1 MAEQMTDDVL
11 KGLVAKEI
19 SSSLDYD
26 KSQLSEKRIRA
37 MEYYR
42 GKMTD
47 TPSEV
52 GRSSVTSTDVADT
65 MGWMLPGII
74 RVFTASDQMV
84 MCEPSQPSDEQ
95 WCEQASDGMNYV
107 FWKENNGYKILYDA
121 THDSLLLANGI
132 LKQYW
137 DTTPKTDVSH
147 HTGLSEEDLTLLIQD
162 DDIEVLAH
170 TEKQEMVEQADEQTG
185 QTMFVPVTF
194 HDVKIKRTLRKGHI
208 CIAAIPPED
217 FLIDAQATCLVDAR
231 FTAHREEKTRSELI
245 QMGFDRDVVETLG
258 RGGISDDEAEQ
269 FARRG
274 FDQESDESADESMRI
289 VELYECYMRLDADGD
304 GIAETVQVWYA
315 GSKNGGTIL
324 EWSVW
329 EDEHPFNDIPCDP
342 VPHQW
347 EARSVF
353 DETTDIQR
361 IKTTLTRQSL
371 DNLYHVNAQQ
381 TEAEEGQIV
390 NMDEVLTPS
399 FGGVIIRKKG
409 TPNLIPRQVPF
420 IADKSFAAIQYFDEV
435 IEKRTGVSRSTMA
448 LDPET
453 LQNQTAT
460 ANQNQKDA
468 AYSQVELV
476 ARNQAELGWKPFFK
490 KMLKLLI
497 KHQDQPRTIRLRD
510 KWVQVDPRQWNAD
523 MDVTINV
530 GLGTGSR
537 DRDIAMLNG
546 VLNTQIALS
555 DRFANA
561 GLMEQ
566 ALAMLPKI
574 VATMTKIAESS
585 GLKSPEQYYPKM
597 DEQMLQAMAKT
608 LQDNASKPDPKVELE
623 QAKMQAD
630 QQNQQAQLQ
639 LEMQKSQAQM
649 QMDQEKAQ
657 QDNELKAQQMQID
670 AQLKREQLQMEMD
683 LKREQLIAELQ
694 LKREQMTA
702 ELELK
707 REMGYVGGLAK
718 VGSAAVS
725 SSVHP
730 GGEPG

>member
-1 MAEQMTDDVL
+1 MAEQMTDGVL
-11 KGLVAKEI
+11 KGLVSKEI
-19 SSSLDYD
+19 RSAIDYD
-26 KSQLSEKRIRA
+26 KTELSEKRIRA

-42 GKMTD
+42 GEMKD
-47 TPSEV
+47 TPAEK

-84 MCEPSQPSDEQ
+84 MCEPSQPSDEEF
-95 WCEQASDGMNYV
+95 CEQASDGLNYV

-121 THDSLLLANGI
+121 THDSLLVANGI
-132 LKQYW
+132 VKQYW

-147 HTGLSEEDLTLLIQD
+147 HTGLTEEDLMLLVQD
-162 DDIEVLAH
+162 DDVEVLAH
-170 TEKQEMVEQADEQTG
+170 SETQEMMEQADPQTG

-194 HDVKIKRTLRKGHI
+194 HDVKIKRTLRKGRI
-208 CIAAIPPED
+208 CVSAIPPED
-217 FLIDAQATCLVDAR
+217 FLIDAQATCLEDAR
-231 FTAHREEKTRSELI
+231 FTAHRREVTRSELI
-245 QMGFDRDVVETLG
+245 QMGFDRDTVDGLG
-258 RGGISDDEAEQ
+258 RGGISDDEDER

-274 FDQESDESADESMRI
+274 ITEESDESADPSMRI

-304 GIAETVQVWYA
+304 GVAETVQVWYA
-315 GSKNGGTIL
+315 GAKEGGQIL
-324 EWSVW
+324 EWGVW

-353 DETTDIQR
+353 DETSDIQR
-361 IKTTLTRQSL
+361 IKTVLTRQSL
-371 DNLYHVNAQQ
+371 DNIYHTNAQQ
-381 TEAEEGQIV
+381 TEAEEGSIV
-390 NMDEVLTPS
+390 NMDEVVTPT

-409 TPNLIPRQVPF
+409 SPQLIPRAVPF

-448 LDPET
+448 LDPEA

-460 ANQNQKDA
+460 ASNNTKDA

-497 KHQDQPRTIRLRD
+497 KHQDEPRTIRLRD
-510 KWVQVDPRQWNAD
+510 KWVKMDPRQWNAD

-537 DRDIAMLNG
+537 DRDIAMLTG
-546 VLNTQIALS
+546 VMNNQIGLTDRLATGGFAEKAL
-555 DRFANA
+555 
-561 GLMEQ
+561 E
-566 ALAMLPKI
+566 MLPKI
-574 VATMTKIAESS
+574 VMSMTKIAESS
-585 GLKSPEQYYPKM
+585 GLKSPEQYYIKF
-597 DEQMLQAMAKT
+597 DEQTVAAMAKT
-608 LQDNASKPDPKVELE
+608 LQERASQGDPKVQAE

-639 LEMQKSQAQM
+639 FEMQKAQAQM
-649 QMDQEKAQ
+649 QMDQEKNAK
-657 QDNELKAQQMQID
+657 DNEMKAQQMQLD
-670 AQLKREQLQMEMD
+670 HSLKQQQLDMEMQLKREQLA
-683 LKREQLIAELQ
+683 AELQ
-694 LKREQMTA
+694 LKQQQFEA
-702 ELELK
+702 ELAMK
-707 REMGYVGGLAK
+707 REMGIAGHIASVA
-718 VGSAAVS
+718 STAVS
-725 SSVHP
+725 SSVRP

>member
-1 MAEQMTDDVL
+1 MAEQMTDDIL
-11 KGLVAKEI
+11 KGIVAREI
-19 SSSLDYD
+19 SSALDW
-26 KSQLSEKRIRA
+26 SETTLSAKRIRA
-37 MEYYR
+37 MEYLR
-42 GKMTD
+42 GEMKD
-47 TPSEV
+47 TPAEK

-65 MGWMLPGII
+65 IGWMLPGII

-84 MCEPSQPSDEQ
+84 MCEPSQPSDEEF
-95 WCEQASDGMNYV
+95 CEQASDGLNYV

-121 THDSLLLANGI
+121 THDSLALANGI

-137 DTTPKTDVSH
+137 DKTPKTDVSH
-147 HTGLSEEDLTLLIQD
+147 HTGLTEEDLMLLVED

-170 TEKQEMVEQADEQTG
+170 SETQEMVEQQDETG
-185 QTMFVPVTF
+185 QTMFVPVTS

-208 CIAAIPPED
+208 CAMAIPPED
-217 FLIDAQATCLVDAR
+217 FMIDAQATSLETAR
-231 FTAHREEKTRSELI
+231 FTGHRQDKTRSQLI
-245 QMGFDRDVVETLG
+245 EMGFDRDTVMSLG
-258 RGGISDDEAEQ
+258 SGGLLDDEAER

-274 FDQESDESADESMRI
+274 VVDESDQSADESMRI
-289 VELYECYMRLDADGD
+289 VELNECYMKLDVDGD
-304 GIAETVQVWYA
+304 GVAEMVQVWYA
-315 GSKNGGTIL
+315 GSKGAGTIL
-324 EWSVW
+324 DWSVW
-329 EDEHPFNDIPCDP
+329 EDEHPFTDVPCDP

-353 DETTDIQR
+353 DETADIQR
-361 IKTTLTRQSL
+361 IKTVLQRQSL
-371 DNLYHVNAQQ
+371 DNIYHVNAAQ
-381 TEAEEGQIV
+381 TEIEEGQII
-390 NMDEVLTPS
+390 NMDELMTPT

-409 TPNLIPRQVPF
+409 TPQTIPHVVPF

-510 KWVQVDPRQWNAD
+510 KWVQMDPRQWNAD

-537 DRDIAMLNG
+537 DRDIAMLNN
-546 VLNTQIALS
+546 VLGQQIALA
-555 DRFANA
+555 DRFATG

-585 GLKSPEQYYPKM
+585 GLKSPEQYYPKF
-597 DEQMLQAMAKT
+597 DEQTMQSMAKT
-608 LQDNASKPDPKVELE
+608 LQDRASQPDPKVQME

-639 LEMQKSQAQM
+639 MEMEKSQAQM
-649 QMDQEKAQ
+649 AMEQEKNQ
-657 QDNELKAQQMQID
+657 QDNAMKAQQMQID

-683 LKREQLIAELQ
+683 LKREQLVAELQ
-694 LKREQMTA
+694 LKREQMAA